1 MLTRQIRSHDPEG
14 RYVTALVE
22 GCDLEGLLHSHRVL
36 LDNASTCVTSPE
48 WVRTHSWRGFT
59 KLVRCGA
66 VGLLPATIPLCPSQ
80 TRSPAPV
87 GEVIISVT
95 LPTDEKTQRVFH
107 ELSTWEAFA
116 HRAFLDLLDSYLD
129 APSRGTAPCVPAEH
143 SLDIPCSLLV
153 RILGFALAAVQL
165 AFSIR
170 SNVAGKAPPVQ
181 SA

>member
-1 MLTRQIRSHDPEG
+1 
-14 RYVTALVE
+14 
-22 GCDLEGLLHSHRVL
+22 
-36 LDNASTCVTSPE
+36 
-48 WVRTHSWRGFT
+48 
-59 KLVRCGA
+59 
-66 VGLLPATIPLCPSQ
+66 
-80 TRSPAPV
+80 V

-165 AFSIR
+165 AFFQFAPTWQGKHLT
-170 SNVAGKAPPVQ
+170 SNVPKFSQLGYKVGIGADLNQIYSKGRCI
-181 SA
+181 